1 MVEEEGPRK
10 RGPRSTRAKWRV
22 VVIENRKSKE
32 SSVFPGHFQDD
43 AERSFA
49 PFPQT
54 AAVMMISIMPESSIR
69 GSTANLFPSLYTAAK
84 SSRTLPAMRGYR
96 S

>member
-1 MVEEEGPRK
+1 MEGPK
-10 RGPRSTRAKWRV
+10 RAFGRLTPNGWLMKLKLLIWSL
-22 VVIENRKSKE
+22 ISLD
-32 SSVFPGHFQDD
+32 HFQDD

-69 GSTANLFPSLYTAAK
+69 GSTANLFASLYTAAK
-84 SSRTLPAMRGYR
+84 SSRTLPAMSGYR